1 MTEPEPQVIVF
12 EEGIPGF
19 PDVRRFVL
27 TDIVPDGVF
36 QILQCIDDPDVSLVV
51 AVPWIFFP
59 DYAPELSDL
68 DQEGLEL
75 EREEDAVVFC
85 SVRVDPEGHRAYMN
99 LLGPFIV
106 NKRTLKGRQIVLTDS
121 DHPLRAPLP
130 LAVV

>member
-1 MTEPEPQVIVF
+1 MTDSEPQIILF

-36 QILQCIDDPDVSLVV
+36 QVLQCLDDPSVSLVV
-51 AVPWIFFP
+51 AVPWLFFP

-68 DQEGLEL
+68 DQAGLEL
-75 EREEDAVVFC
+75 EGEEDAVVFC
-85 SVRVDPEGHRAYMN
+85 PVTIDTEQGRAYMN
-99 LLGPFIV
+99 LLGPFVV
-106 NKRTLKGRQIVLTDS
+106 NARTLKGRQVVLTDS
-121 DHPLRAPLP
+121 DHPLRAALP

>member
-1 MTEPEPQVIVF
+1 MTDPEPQVIVF

-27 TDIVPDGVF
+27 TDIVPDGIF
-36 QILQCIDDPDVSLVV
+36 QVLQCLDDPAVSLVV
-51 AVPWIFFP
+51 AVPWLFFP
-59 DYAPELSDL
+59 DYAPELTEL
-68 DQEGLEL
+68 DQAGLEL

-85 SVRVDPEGHRAYMN
+85 SVTIDPDSHTATMN

-106 NKRTLKGRQIVLTDS
+106 NVRTLKGRQVVLTDS

-130 LAVV
+130 LAVI